1 MVEKVNMFK
10 AGDGRLFDKIVDA
23 ALYDQQYNRCCEILE
38 CYLNP
43 MERPNDSLYRI
54 RQSEKH
60 VRKGFAEFIKLC
72 KQILSKHDSSFPDES
87 DEQLEKCRKSIVYRI
102 LSDYSSDYPFI
113 WKAFSRFMCISTK
126 SWVEYTQPFFA
137 CNEDEYDKT
146 VEEFNQYDNL

>member
-43 MERPNDSLYRI
+43 MERPNDSLYRV

-72 KQILSKHDSSFPDES
+72 KQIFSKHESSFLDES
-87 DEQLEKCRKSIVYRI
+87 DEQLEKCKKNIVYRI

-113 WKAFSRFMCISTK
+113 WKAFYRFTCINTE
-126 SWVEYTQPFFA
+126 SWFEYTQPYYA
-137 CNEDEYDKT
+137 NNENEYEKDL
-146 VEEFNQYDNL
+146 VEYKE